1 MVWQPEIDELK
12 YRRYLAEQMGG
23 KEGIERQHS
32 RGKLSIR
39 ERIASIADPGSF
51 QEIGGLAGS
60 ATYEH
65 DKLVA
70 FTPSNSVVG
79 LVYLGRAQS
88 GG

>member
-1 MVWQPEIDELK
+1 M
-12 YRRYLAEQMGG
+12 R
-23 KEGIERQHS
+23 
-32 RGKLSIR
+32 
-39 ERIASIADPGSF
+39 RIASIADPGSF

-79 LVYLGRAQS
+79 LCTLDGRKVVVN
-88 GG
+88 GGDFTVRGGSADAAVGNKGGHAEKLALE